1 MSAARSFRF
10 WLEAH
15 GAATRLSFRQDYA
28 SKLSDDDYGSYNY
41 EWSFYLESGAA
52 NPETIDGRRPV
63 RGRLDGRRSAPGA
76 AIR

>member
-28 SKLSDDDYGSYNY
+28 SEFSDDDYGSYNY
-41 EWSFYLESGAA
+41 EWSFYLESLRQYCETGTGKPFQVAA
-52 NPETIDGRRPV
+52 
-63 RGRLDGRRSAPGA
+63 
-76 AIR
+76 